1 MSQPKEE
8 EKAKEEEKPKVEKA
22 KLWELCRDGEAK
34 KVEKT
39 LKKASP
45 FLLRKRWGPG
55 KKTCLMW
62 AVLAKGKQ
70 GEATVKHL
78 LNKAGVEVNA
88 RQGGGGG
95 LTALHLAST
104 HSSSAV
110 VLALLRAD
118 GIKVL
123 GLDKEGQTAF
133 ERATRAGHKKN
144 VLNLLEELG
153 LWRKKSQLQMNRC

>member
-8 EKAKEEEKPKVEKA
+8 EEKPKSEKP

-34 KVEKT
+34 KVEKA
-39 LKKASP
+39 LRKASP
-45 FLLRKRWGPG
+45 FLLKKRWGPG

-70 GEATVKHL
+70 GEATVKQL
-78 LNKAGVEVNA
+78 VNKPGVEVNA
-88 RQGGGGG
+88 RQGGGGA

-110 VLALLRAD
+110 VLALLKAD

-123 GLDKEGQTAF
+123 GLDKDG
-133 ERATRAGHKKN
+133 
-144 VLNLLEELG
+144 
-153 LWRKKSQLQMNRC
+153 